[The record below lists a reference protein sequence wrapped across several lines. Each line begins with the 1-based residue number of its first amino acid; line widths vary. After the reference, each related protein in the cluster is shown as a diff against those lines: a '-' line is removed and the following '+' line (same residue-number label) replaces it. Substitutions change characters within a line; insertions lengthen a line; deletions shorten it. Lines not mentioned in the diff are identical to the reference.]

1 MTRWNG
7 ETDLDR
13 EGQTR
18 REDGTSG
25 TNGEPGEQERRRDSG
40 CTSEELKEG
49 TRLNCKRASLGGGK
63 VIYENIVVI
72 GRAPPAIACLSN
84 VP

>member
-18 REDGTSG
+18 RGDGTSEMS
-25 TNGEPGEQERRRDSG
+25 GEPGERERRRDSG
-40 CTSEELKEG
+40 CTSDELEEG
-49 TRLNCKRASLGGGK
+49 TGLNCKRASLGGGK
-63 VIYENIVVI
+63 VIYENIVVK
-72 GRAPPAIACLSN
+72 GRASPAIACLSN